1 MRKLFIPTVISVILV
16 VVFIVVNIFVFLA
29 IEVASGNAIADAIKF
44 AVALISSLSCCAS
57 IVVVWLAWFFGGFVT
72 KHIENDSKT

>member
-29 IEVASGNAIADAIKF
+29 IEVASGNAIADAIKY
-44 AVALISSLSCCAS
+44 AVVLISSLTCFAS
-57 IVVVWLAWFFGGFVT
+57 IVVVWLAWWFVDVV
-72 KHIENDSKT
+72 KKRIESDVKS